1 MLNLVPQSDCIQARE
16 AASARLDGELA
27 ELDAAR
33 LDAHLDAC
41 AECRAMARGL
51 QVTAALVRE
60 TPLEPPSRQLI
71 LPLRRSRP
79 RSLHLRTAAAAAVL
93 AAASFSVGQA
103 VRQQPAGP
111 VETVTAGAAP
121 TSERASVLAHMLA
134 LVPASRVFSTPHM
147 IRLGRNL
154 PV

>member
-1 MLNLVPQSDCIQARE
+1 MLNLVPRDDCIQARE

-41 AECRAMARGL
+41 ADCRAMALGL
-51 QVTAALVRE
+51 QGAAVLIRE
-60 TPLEPPSRQLI
+60 APLESPSRQPLV
-71 LPLRRSRP
+71 LPHRSRP
-79 RSLHLRTAAAAAVL
+79 RSLHVRTAAAAAVL
-93 AAASFSVGQA
+93 AAVSFSVGQA
-103 VRQQPAGP
+103 VHQRPAAP
-111 VETVTAGAAP
+111 VETVTAGAP
-121 TSERASVLAHMLA
+121 PVSERASVVAHMLA
-134 LVPASRVFSTPHM
+134 LVPVGRVFSAPHM